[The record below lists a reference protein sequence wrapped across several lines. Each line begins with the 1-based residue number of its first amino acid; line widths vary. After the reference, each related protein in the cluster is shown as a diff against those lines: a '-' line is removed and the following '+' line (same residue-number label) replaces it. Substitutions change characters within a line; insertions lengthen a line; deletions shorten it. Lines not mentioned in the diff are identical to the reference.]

1 MRRKNAGTGP
11 DFHPDFV
18 IYHVTLHK
26 LVDFFVPQFPHLSN
40 VETSP
45 VQWVARNRYTWPVLN
60 TLPLKDLTRSN
71 GV

>member
-1 MRRKNAGTGP
+1 MRRKSTGTGP

-26 LVDFFVPQFPHLSN
+26 LLDLFVPQFPHLSN

-45 VQWVARNRYTWPVLN
+45 V
-60 TLPLKDLTRSN
+60 
-71 GV
+71 